1 MGFASLFLLNRTSE
15 SGMSATLTEQQK
27 KQIAQAEEIL
37 FSGPEKEGFAKDLF
51 FGRFRVDSVIPY
63 PELSAD
69 SKQAGDEKVAEVKQF
84 CLDHIDPA
92 QIDRDARIPDS
103 VIRGLGGIG
112 VLGMTVGRQFGGL
125 GMSQFNYCRVMEV
138 IGGHCGSTAVFV
150 NAHHSIGLRALE
162 LFGTEAQ
169 KEYMRPLM
177 TGEKIAAFALTEPH
191 AGSDAGNVRT
201 RATPTDDGRAFLVSG
216 EKRWITNGGI
226 ADVLTLMARTPD
238 PSDPDGKITAFVVT
252 PDMPGFK
259 VVEERMEKTGI
270 RGTATGRLQF
280 TDMRVP
286 KENIL
291 GSLGKGLRM
300 ALTVLDYGRTTFGAS
315 CTGAAKFCLERM
327 VHRANNRRQFGKTL
341 GDFELVKKKIAEA
354 AADIYAMES
363 ATYHTAALID
373 SGAEDYMI
381 ETAMIKVFAS
391 DQLWR
396 ITNDCLQV
404 WGGAGFFT
412 DQPFERL
419 MRDARLNM
427 IGEGANDVLRC
438 FIAAVGL
445 RHLGMDMLKLTKK
458 PWNAYKL
465 LKTPPPIPIKHEH
478 LRFHARHLAKQ
489 IARFAWACEMSLV
502 KYGQQ
507 IIDQQNVQAR
517 IGDIATELFM
527 SSCVYSRLNNL
538 LLNGT
543 IPDSVKKH
551 EISTGMYYLRLAEIR
566 NETRFQ
572 ELRVNLDNDANE
584 VANQWLRR
592 SFDHDWVLKPKVE
605 KNPEAP

>member
-1 MGFASLFLLNRTSE
+1 MA
-15 SGMSATLTEQQK
+15 ATLTDQQK

-51 FGRFRVDSVIPY
+51 FGRFRADSILPY
-63 PELSAD
+63 PELVGEA
-69 SKQAGDEKVAEVKQF
+69 KAAGDAKVAEVKKF
-84 CLDHIDPA
+84 CRDQIDPV
-92 QIDRDARIPDS
+92 QIDREARIPDS
-103 VIRGLGGIG
+103 VIRGLGKLG
-112 VLGMTVGRQFGGL
+112 VLGMTVGREVGGL

-162 LFGTEAQ
+162 LFGTKEQ
-169 KEYMRPLM
+169 KEYLRPLM
-177 TGEKIAAFALTEPH
+177 TGEKIAAFALTEPQ

-201 RATPTDDGRAFLVSG
+201 RAEPVDNGAAYVING

-238 PSDPDGKITAFVVT
+238 PADPDGKITAFVVT
-252 PDMPGFK
+252 PDLPGFE
-259 VVEERMEKTGI
+259 VVEQRMEKTGI
-270 RGTATGRLQF
+270 RGTATGRLRF
-280 TDMRVP
+280 RNMRVP

-300 ALTVLDYGRTTFGAS
+300 ALTVLDFGRTTFGAS

-327 VHRANNRRQFGKTL
+327 VHRANHRRQFGKTL
-341 GDFELVKKKIAEA
+341 GEFELVRKKIAEA

-391 DQLWR
+391 EQLWR

-427 IGEGANDVLRC
+427 IGEGANEVLRC

-465 LKTPPPIPIKHEH
+465 LKTPPPIPVQHEH
-478 LRFHARHLAKQ
+478 LRFAARHLAKQ
-489 IARFAWACEMSLV
+489 ISRFAWACEMALV

-507 IIDQQNVQAR
+507 IIDQQFVQAR
-517 IGDIATELFM
+517 LGDIATEIFM
-527 SSCVYSRLNNL
+527 ASCVYSRLDNL

-543 IPDSVKKH
+543 IPDSAKRH
-551 EISTGMYYLRLAEIR
+551 EEATGLYYLRLAEAR
-566 NETRFQ
+566 NEDRFR
-572 ELRVNLDNDANE
+572 ELKVNLDKQVNE
-584 VANQWLRR
+584 VADYWLRR
-592 SFDHDWVLKPKVE
+592 NYDKDWVLKPKVE
-605 KNPEAP
+605 VDPEAPLS